1 MSDRARRFSGFIWK
15 SFLYMEKFS
24 GFYMED
30 KRRYSLEQLGR
41 GEYWKVILEDRSAN
55 HQK

>member
-1 MSDRARRFSGFIWK
+1 
-15 SFLYMEKFS
+15 MEKFS